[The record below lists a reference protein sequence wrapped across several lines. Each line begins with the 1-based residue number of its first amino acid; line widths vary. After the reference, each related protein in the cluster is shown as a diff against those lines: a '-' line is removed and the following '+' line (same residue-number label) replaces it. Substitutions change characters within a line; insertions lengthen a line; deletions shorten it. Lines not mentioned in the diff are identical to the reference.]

1 MSIDLYS
8 ILLNINQTLGKGVR
22 PLTTKVKQYAAQL
35 AEAEATKIGTAPLTL
50 IDSELSVKDAYYIQ
64 LENIN
69 KKLEQGQKIVGKKI
83 GLTSKAMQNLLGVG
97 EPDYGHLLDS
107 MVVENG
113 GKISIEQVLQP
124 KVEAEIAFILK
135 KELRGP
141 NVTTLDV
148 LQATEYVV
156 PALEIVDS
164 RVKDWKI
171 KLADTVADNAS
182 SGYYVLGG
190 KPTRIEDIDLE
201 LIGMV
206 LTKNGELVN
215 TGVGAAALGNPA
227 SCVAWLANKLSE
239 FDIPLR
245 AGEVILSG
253 ALSAA
258 EAAQAGDSFTAR
270 FAHLGQVSVR
280 F

>member
-1 MSIDLYS
+1 
-8 ILLNINQTLGKGVR
+8 
-22 PLTTKVKQYAAQL
+22 
-35 AEAEATKIGTAPLTL
+35 
-50 IDSELSVKDAYYIQ
+50 
-64 LENIN
+64 
-69 KKLEQGQKIVGKKI
+69 
-83 GLTSKAMQNLLGVG
+83 MQNLLGVG

-113 GKISIEQVLQP
+113 GRISIEDVLQP

-148 LQATEYVV
+148 LQATDYVV

-227 SCVAWLANKLSE
+227 TVLH
-239 FDIPLR
+239 
-245 AGEVILSG
+245 G
-253 ALSAA
+253 
-258 EAAQAGDSFTAR
+258 
-270 FAHLGQVSVR
+270 
-280 F
+280 

>member
-1 MSIDLYS
+1 MTNKI
-8 ILLNINQTLGKGVR
+8 
-22 PLTTKVKQYAAQL
+22 KQFAAQL
-35 AEAEATKIGTAPLTL
+35 AEAETTRVGISPLSSV
-50 IDSELSVKDAYYIQ
+50 DPELTIKEAYSIQ
-64 LENIN
+64 LENIQR
-69 KKLEQGQKIVGKKI
+69 KVAEGQTIVGKKI
-83 GLTSKAMQNLLGVG
+83 GLTSLAMQRLLGVN
-97 EPDYGHLLDS
+97 EPDYGHLLDG

-113 GKISIEQVLQP
+113 GHISIEQVLQP

-141 NVTTLDV
+141 NVTALDV
-148 LQATEYVV
+148 LQATDYIV

-171 KLADTVADNAS
+171 TLADTVADNAS
-182 SGYYVLGG
+182 SGFYVLGG
-190 KPTRIEDIDLE
+190 KPAKIEDIDLE
-201 LIGMV
+201 LVGMM

-227 SCVAWLANKLSE
+227 NCVAWLANKLAE
-239 FDIPLR
+239 FDISLK

-258 EAAQAGDSFTAR
+258 EAANKGDTFTAR
-270 FAHLGQVSVR
+270 FAHIGQVSVR

>member
-1 MSIDLYS
+1 MKIFNSYLIRR
-8 ILLNINQTLGKGVR
+8 GVR
-22 PLTTKVKQYAAQL
+22 LLTNKVKQYAEQL
-35 AEAEATKIGTAPLTL
+35 AEAETARVGTAPITS
-50 IDSELSVKDAYYIQ
+50 IDSELSVKEAYYIQ
-64 LENIN
+64 LENI
-69 KKLEQGQKIVGKKI
+69 KRKVEQGQKIVGKKI
-83 GLTSKAMQNLLGVG
+83 GLTSLAMQTLLGVD

-113 GKISIEQVLQP
+113 GVISIEQVLQP

-135 KELRGP
+135 KDLKGP
-141 NVTTLDV
+141 NVTALDV

-164 RVKDWKI
+164 RIKDWKI
-171 KLADTVADNAS
+171 KLPDTIADNAS
-182 SGYYVLGG
+182 SGFYVLGG

-227 SCVAWLANKLSE
+227 ICVAWLANRLAD

-258 EAAQAGDSFTAR
+258 VEAHGGDTFTAR
-270 FAHLGQVSVR
+270 FAHIGQVSVR

>member
-1 MSIDLYS
+1 MTNKI
-8 ILLNINQTLGKGVR
+8 
-22 PLTTKVKQYAAQL
+22 KQFAYQL
-35 AEAEATKIGTAPLTL
+35 AEAETTRVGISPLSSV
-50 IDSELSVKDAYYIQ
+50 DPELTIKEAYSIQ
-64 LENIN
+64 LENIQR
-69 KKLEQGQKIVGKKI
+69 KVAEGQTIVGKKI
-83 GLTSKAMQNLLGVG
+83 GLTSLAMQRLLGVN
-97 EPDYGHLLDS
+97 EPDYGHLLDG

-113 GKISIEQVLQP
+113 GHISIEQVLQP

-141 NVTTLDV
+141 NVTALDV
-148 LQATEYVV
+148 LQATDYIV

-171 KLADTVADNAS
+171 TLADTVADNAS
-182 SGYYVLGG
+182 SGFYVLGG
-190 KPTRIEDIDLE
+190 KPAKIEDIDLE
-201 LIGMV
+201 LVGMV

-227 SCVAWLANKLSE
+227 NCVAWLANKLAE
-239 FDIPLR
+239 FDISLK

-258 EAAQAGDSFTAR
+258 EAANKGDTFTAR
-270 FAHLGQVSVR
+270 FAHIGQVSVR